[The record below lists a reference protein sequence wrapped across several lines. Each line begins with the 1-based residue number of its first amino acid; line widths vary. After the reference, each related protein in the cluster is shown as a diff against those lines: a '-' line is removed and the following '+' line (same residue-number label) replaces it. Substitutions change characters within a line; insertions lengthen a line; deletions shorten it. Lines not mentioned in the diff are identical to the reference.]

1 MINDEVQREM
11 DKVDGQTGTAVSQRF
26 RLLKHIRAL
35 WRLGV
40 LVAMVIIFGIL
51 APGFLSLQNWVST
64 SVYATETLL
73 LAIGETFVIATGG
86 IDLSVG
92 AALGLSSVTS
102 SMVMAGL
109 IAHPGMNMALGTVVG
124 LLTGTAVGFFNGIII
139 TKMRITPFITTL
151 GMLGIAS
158 GLGFLLSGGTDI
170 TNIPVAFSN
179 FGGYVFAGFLGV
191 PVIVTAVV
199 AVISGVLLSKTR
211 FGRRTYAVGSNREAA
226 RVAGIPIDRHLI
238 KIYTLTGLLAGIAG
252 LLNVARFAI
261 GSPTAGRNDEL
272 TAIAAV
278 VIGGASLFG
287 GEGTVFGTTIGAVI
301 VSMIVTA
308 LVILNVQAY
317 WQIVVTGAIIIIAVY
332 VDQLQRRRA
341 EH

>member
-1 MINDEVQREM
+1 MAKEKMQIGPDSDVLSDM
-11 DKVDGQTGTAVSQRF
+11 DAYTPGRWPD
-26 RLLKHIRAL
+26 RLRGYWI
-35 WRLGV
+35 LGV
-40 LVAMVIIFGIL
+40 LIGMVIIFGIL

-73 LAIGETFVIATGG
+73 LAIGETYVIATGG

-92 AALGLSSVTS
+92 SSLGLSAITS
-102 SMVMAGL
+102 SLAMAALANHAGL
-109 IAHPGMNMALGTVVG
+109 GIALGTLVA
-124 LLTGTAVGFFNGIII
+124 LLTGGFVGFINGVII
-139 TKMRITPFITTL
+139 TKLRITPFITTL

-170 TNIPVAFSN
+170 TNIPAALGS
-179 FGGYVFAGFLGV
+179 FGGYVFAGFLGM
-191 PVIVTAVV
+191 PVLVTAVV
-199 AVISGVLLSKTR
+199 AVVSGVLLGKTR
-211 FGRRTYAVGSNREAA
+211 FGRRTYAIGSNPEAA
-226 RVAGIPIDRHLI
+226 RVAGIPIDKHLI
-238 KIYTLTGLLAGIAG
+238 HVYTLTGILAGVAG

-261 GSPTAGRNDEL
+261 GSPTAGQNDEL
-272 TAIAAV
+272 NAIAAV

-287 GEGTVFGTTIGAVI
+287 GEGTIFGTTIGAVI

-317 WQIVVTGAIIIIAVY
+317 WQIVATGAIIIIAVY
-332 VDQLQRRRA
+332 VDQLQRKRV